1 VSQVA
6 PRALWAGRTT
16 AVLGILLI
24 ALNLRT
30 AVAAISPIVALV
42 SKDIPLD
49 SIGLGVLG
57 TLPPIAFAASGLVA
71 PLVARRI
78 GLETTLVLACL
89 AMVVGP
95 LVRAAA
101 PNYLTL
107 LAGSAVT
114 LAGMGFANIMLP
126 PAVKKYFPDR
136 IGQLTAAYATLMS
149 ISISVPPL
157 IATPVGAAW
166 GWRVSVG
173 SWALLAACAL
183 APWIVV
189 RVHAGRVAAR
199 ERAEN
204 LVPEPRADLL
214 NKMRHSRTAIAISVA
229 FAVTALNMYSFFA
242 WLPELLKERAGSS
255 AADSGSLLFLFGIV
269 GLPLGLVTPIL
280 AARVRNVGYLVGVGV
295 VLFVAGYLG
304 LLVVPTILT
313 WLWVLLT
320 GTGSIIFPLSL
331 ALIGLRTR
339 GPDGAVALSG
349 FVQGIGY
356 AAGALGP
363 LLFGILH
370 DATGGWTVP
379 LLFLVAT
386 SLVAIV
392 PAFLL
397 RRPTFVEDEL

>member
-1 VSQVA
+1 VRQA
-6 PRALWAGRTT
+6 EPRSLWAGRTA

-24 ALNLRT
+24 ALNMRT

-57 TLPPIAFAASGLVA
+57 TLPPIAFAASGLLA
-71 PLVARRI
+71 PLLARRI
-78 GLETTLVLACL
+78 GLEATLVLACL
-89 AMVVGP
+89 AMIVGP
-95 LVRAAA
+95 LVRAVA
-101 PNYLTL
+101 PNYAVL
-107 LAGSAVT
+107 LVGSAIT
-114 LAGMGFANIMLP
+114 LAGMGFGNIMLP

-136 IGQLTAAYATLMS
+136 IGQLTAAYATLVS
-149 ISISVPPL
+149 ISISVPAL
-157 IATPVGAAW
+157 IATPVAAAS

-173 SWALLAACAL
+173 SWAVLAACAL
-183 APWIVV
+183 VPWVVV
-189 RVHAGRVAAR
+189 RLHAGRVAAR

-214 NKMRHSRTAIAISVA
+214 NGMRHSRTAIALAIT
-229 FAVTALNMYSFFA
+229 FAVVALNTYAFFA
-242 WLPELLKERAGSS
+242 WLPELLRERAGSS
-255 AADSGSLLFLFGIV
+255 AAEAGAMLFVFGIV
-269 GLPLGLVTPIL
+269 GLPLGLLAPIL
-280 AARVRNVGYLVGVGV
+280 ASRVRNVGYLIGVGV
-295 VLFVAGYLG
+295 VLFVVGYLG
-304 LLVVPTILT
+304 LLVVPTVLT

-320 GTGSIIFPLSL
+320 GAGAILFPLCL
-331 ALIGLRTR
+331 ALIALRAR

-349 FVQGIGY
+349 FVQAIGY